1 MKKGQQLL
9 DEHNV
14 MRLVPSQRL
23 RRDGDD
29 NILGFLPQAF
39 QLRPQEQGLSVN
51 WLEHFDGDHS
61 TQVASC
67 IKAIRIHLDVRK
79 KSAFGIANVRKVKE
93 ICNTKSRTIRI
104 VYAPSDGNES
114 HTVIQKLPAD
124 DMELLDALAIEAFT
138 ELVLNTD
145 VPL

>member
-14 MRLVPSQRL
+14 MRLVPFNRL

-29 NILGFLPQAF
+29 NVLGFLPQAF
-39 QLRPQEQGLSVN
+39 QLRPQEESLSVN
-51 WLEHFDGDHS
+51 WIEHFDGNHS

-67 IKAIRIHLDVRK
+67 IKAIRIHLEVRK
-79 KSAFGIANVRKVKE
+79 KSAFGIANVKKIKE
-93 ICNTKSRTIRI
+93 ICNTKSRTVRI
-104 VYAPSDGNES
+104 VYAPSEGNDS
-114 HTVIQKLPAD
+114 HTVIQKLPID
-124 DMELLDALAIEAFT
+124 DLEMLDALAIEAFSK
-138 ELVLNTD
+138 LVLNAD